1 MLMNIMEG
9 GVEEGSGKFNGTKM
23 YIYIV
28 ILGLNEIGC
37 PFRYM
42 RYTSCHFIISPTVSS
57 SFQVVKDK
65 RNDKTFAATWHFHNY
80 QCSVVRS

>member
-1 MLMNIMEG
+1 MEG
-9 GVEEGSGKFNGTKM
+9 SVEEGSGEFKGTQI

-28 ILGLNEIGC
+28 ILGLKEIGC
-37 PFRYM
+37 PFRYIFVLQ
-42 RYTSCHFIISPTVSS
+42 SHI
-57 SFQVVKDK
+57 VKDW